1 MASILFDQ
9 AALSV
14 AEDIDE
20 VLGRV
25 VNSRDGLRRGDGS
38 LLAPAGWIV
47 LTESVGAE
55 QIYVQVSRIGYV
67 RED

>member
-38 LLAPAGWIV
+38 LLAPSGWIV
-47 LTESVGAE
+47 LTESMGNE

>member
-14 AEDIDE
+14 SEDVDE
-20 VLGRV
+20 VLSRV
-25 VNSRDGLRRGDGS
+25 VNSRDGLRRGNGS
-38 LLAPAGWIV
+38 ILAPAGWIV
-47 LTESVGAE
+47 LTEVDSRE
-55 QIYVQVSRIGYV
+55 PIYVQVSRVGYV